1 MDNIRLISSD
11 QRIPLSDLSRHFKV
25 IAGPGAGKTHW
36 LVEHI
41 KNVLQNAENLTY
53 TSKIACITYTTVG
66 AEEIQSRLGMN
77 QERVEVSTIH
87 SFLYANVVKPY
98 VYLLNDNHGKR
109 LVNVEE
115 LDGHYENI
123 ATNGKIYQWKVK
135 TRAHYL
141 QDNKKLKEYLEQLD
155 WKLVDGQLYLK
166 PRKNYRIG
174 KYYIR
179 IEDLPLYKQL
189 FWDEGVIHHEDVL
202 YFSYRILKEF
212 SIILE
217 HLSAKYPYIFLD
229 EFQDTNPIQTEIIKW
244 LGNSG
249 SVIGVVGDPAQSI
262 YEFQGASRQDFI
274 DFTLPNQIIY
284 MIENN
289 RRCGSKI
296 VDFLNHIRKGD
307 QLTQKPT
314 RENSNHDIYFIECTD
329 GPYQAIANFNNLRI
343 SLGLEKDYCILTR
356 NNDTVKLLRNT
367 ENSEVWT
374 SFSEADSSNRERFI
388 KSILTA
394 YKLTLDTRYEVAI
407 KELERSIKT
416 DRHGELKDPFQEN
429 QIISPIMKRSLAVDL
444 LEFLANDLKT
454 SLDQSLFE
462 FYNSLSDFF
471 IEKGIAIKKISRGK
485 IKQFSESIT
494 IRNLVDNLILSEEK
508 TTEIRTI
515 HKAKGAEFESVLLYL
530 PEVKDVNLL
539 VSPDINSEQEDTR
552 ILYVA
557 LSRAKDLLCISCPPL
572 NDAMI
577 KKLEALNVKRNH

>member
-1 MDNIRLISSD
+1 M
-11 QRIPLSDLSRHFKV
+11 
-25 IAGPGAGKTHW
+25 
-36 LVEHI
+36 
-41 KNVLQNAENLTY
+41 
-53 TSKIACITYTTVG
+53 
-66 AEEIQSRLGMN
+66 
-77 QERVEVSTIH
+77 
-87 SFLYANVVKPY
+87 
-98 VYLLNDNHGKR
+98 
-109 LVNVEE
+109 
-115 LDGHYENI
+115 
-123 ATNGKIYQWKVK
+123 
-135 TRAHYL
+135 
-141 QDNKKLKEYLEQLD
+141 D

-174 KYYIR
+174 NYYIR

-212 SIILE
+212 PIILE
-217 HLSAKYPYIFLD
+217 HLSAKYPYVFLD

-262 YEFQGASRQDFI
+262 YEFQGASRKDFI
-274 DFTLPNQIIY
+274 DFTLPNQIVY

-314 RENSNHDIYFIECTD
+314 RENSNHDIYVIECTD

-394 YKLTLDTRYEVAI
+394 YKLTLDGRYEVAI
-407 KELERSIKT
+407 KELERLLKT
-416 DRHGELKDPFQEN
+416 DRHGELRAPFQEN
-429 QIISPIMKRSLAVDL
+429 QVIIPIMKRSLALDL
-444 LEFLANDLKT
+444 LEFLVSNLK
-454 SLDQSLFE
+454 SFLDQSLFE
-462 FYNSLSDFF
+462 FYNNLLYDFF
-471 IEKGIAIKKISRGK
+471 HKKEVRLTKIARGK
-485 IKQFSESIT
+485 IKQFSELVT
-494 IRNLVDNLILSEEK
+494 IRNLMDNLLLTEEK
-508 TTEIRTI
+508 TTKIRTI
-515 HKAKGAEFESVLLYL
+515 HKAKGAEFQSVLLYL
-530 PEVKDVNLL
+530 PEVKDVELL
-539 VSPDINSEQEDTR
+539 VNPDINSEREDTR

-572 NDAMI
+572 QETLI
-577 KKLEALNVKRNH
+577 EKLEKLNIRRIQLDSNIAV